1 MRCCASKSW
10 PGAATARPSLA
21 RPAPVKAAASV
32 KAASEAVREAVEVV
46 GREAVGN
53 GLMVARVAG
62 DKETVSPVTAASRA
76 GKETAALTG
85 NSPSNHDPNKTS
97 RRREYLTPP
106 ALFIPHRASVPL
118 RLRFVLRAG
127 FDHVLTGLNTHRN
140 GVILEGDRH
149 HVGVEGRRAI
159 GRFEAQA
166 HLHLLDLRLV
176 RGPGQKDGV
185 APADR
190 VTALEPLER
199 ILVDAPL
206 FQG

>member
-76 GKETAALTG
+76 DKETAALTG
-85 NSPSNHDPNKTS
+85 SQALKPRSQQTS
-97 RRREYLTPP
+97 RRRE
-106 ALFIPHRASVPL
+106 
-118 RLRFVLRAG
+118 
-127 FDHVLTGLNTHRN
+127 
-140 GVILEGDRH
+140 
-149 HVGVEGRRAI
+149 
-159 GRFEAQA
+159 
-166 HLHLLDLRLV
+166 
-176 RGPGQKDGV
+176 
-185 APADR
+185 
-190 VTALEPLER
+190 
-199 ILVDAPL
+199 
-206 FQG
+206 